1 MPKEEAIGDDN
12 MDIPEYVQFDMWYI
26 ARGNKRHGPVTKE
39 TIEKNWYSAHVRKDD
54 MVFSY
59 CTGGWIPID
68 QCEEFTHLFPKIPKF
83 QETVVAPEILNPNFN
98 DESATIGAGYI
109 FAALSWIFCPIAFA
123 AVTCVIGIYN
133 ICKPN
138 NARTAGH
145 GVFQIILGIIGV
157 LVNMMLAQHTA
168 TQEFNRIQNNFQR
181 EMRDIFR

>member
-1 MPKEEAIGDDN
+1 

-39 TIEKNWYSAHVRKDD
+39 TIEKNWYSGHVRKDD

-123 AVTCVIGIYN
+123 AVTCVIGVYN